1 MSVRVD
7 SWVWAVRLAKTRSQ
21 ATAACRAG
29 HVRVNGNPAKAAQ
42 PVSIGDEV
50 RVRLHGFDRVYRVTG
65 LATRRGSASEA
76 AQYFED
82 LTPPPPPRTERPAP
96 VLRDR
101 GAGRPTKRER
111 RDIDRLRGR
120 GQGHSQGQGHGH
132 GHEQGYGDF
141 GDSTEGGE
149 FWAASDD

>member
-1 MSVRVD
+1 MRVD

-42 PVSIGDEV
+42 AVNIGDEV
-50 RVRLHGFDRVYRVTG
+50 RVRLHGFDRIYRVTG
-65 LATRRGSASEA
+65 LATRRGSAAEA

-82 LTPPPPPRTERPAP
+82 LTPPPPPRVERPAEI
-96 VLRDR
+96 VRDR

-111 RDIDRLRGR
+111 RDLDRLRGR
-120 GQGHSQGQGHGH
+120 D
-132 GHEQGYGDF
+132 EQ
-141 GDSTEGGE
+141 
-149 FWAASDD
+149 

>member
-29 HVRVNGNPAKAAQ
+29 HVRVNGQTAKAAQ
-42 PVSIGDEV
+42 PVNVGDEV

-65 LATRRGSASEA
+65 LATKRGSAVEA
-76 AQYFED
+76 ARHFED
-82 LTPPPPPRTERPAP
+82 LTPPPPARTERPAP

-120 GQGHSQGQGHGH
+120 
-132 GHEQGYGDF
+132 
-141 GDSTEGGE
+141 
-149 FWAASDD
+149 SDESLL